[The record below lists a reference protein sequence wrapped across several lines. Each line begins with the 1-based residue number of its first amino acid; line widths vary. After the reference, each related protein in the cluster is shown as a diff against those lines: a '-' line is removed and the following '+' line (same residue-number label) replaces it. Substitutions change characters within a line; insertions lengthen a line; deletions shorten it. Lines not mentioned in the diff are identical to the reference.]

1 MKSLKKLNQLEKPDM
16 KSKKIILDTNLWI
29 SFLITKEYSFLDKY
43 IENGKARLFFSEE
56 LIQEFLTV
64 AKRPK
69 LQKYFT
75 DKDIEHLLHT
85 FDNFGILIKVTS
97 QIKICRDYKDN
108 FLLNLAVDS
117 KVDYLATGDKDLLE
131 IKNIEK
137 TKILTIREL
146 KDKL

>member
-1 MKSLKKLNQLEKPDM
+1 M
-16 KSKKIILDTNLWI
+16 
-29 SFLITKEYSFLDKY
+29 
-43 IENGKARLFFSEE
+43 
-56 LIQEFLTV
+56 IQEFLTI

-97 QIKICRDYKDN
+97 QIKLCRDYEDN

-117 KVDYLATGDKDLLE
+117 KADYLATGDKDLLE
-131 IKNIEK
+131 IINIEK
-137 TKILTIREL
+137 TKIITIREF
-146 KDKL
+146 KDILYRYLFHLRPKAN